1 MEIIIKEPSLEIGER
16 YIITVNETNEK
27 FIGENTGFLIF
38 DNIVIHKGSR
48 QLIEA
53 KRRFR
58 PFRKRIFD
66 IKYNNVV
73 GQFTQLTR
81 FKPHYEITIG
91 DTRYEIVQ
99 HLGKKVSIFKDS
111 IQVASIVQLNNISF
125 NSNDIFQLLVDNNID
140 FIPLILV
147 SIILDAPNNGGSAN
161 NLVTIDIGNVT
172 GENRP
177 FDKTWKPKTV

>member
-73 GQFTQLTR
+73 
-81 FKPHYEITIG
+81 
-91 DTRYEIVQ
+91 
-99 HLGKKVSIFKDS
+99 
-111 IQVASIVQLNNISF
+111 
-125 NSNDIFQLLVDNNID
+125 
-140 FIPLILV
+140 
-147 SIILDAPNNGGSAN
+147 
-161 NLVTIDIGNVT
+161 
-172 GENRP
+172 
-177 FDKTWKPKTV
+177 